1 MKNMDKNS
9 KKKEIRKEI
18 LKHRRSLTEE
28 EIRSGSHAIAEKI
41 LSMEVYQKAEA
52 VYLYIDCKGEASV
65 REIYEAALR
74 DDKRIAAPRVH
85 GEDMT
90 FYYIHSMEE
99 DLEPGYFAIPEP
111 KTSLPEATDETAL
124 LLVPGVGFDPE
135 CHRLG
140 YGKGFYDRYLSAHP
154 KHPTIALALDFQIK
168 EEIPSDTFDMLP
180 DLVVTPTKVY
190 RHS

>member
-1 MKNMDKNS
+1 
-9 KKKEIRKEI
+9 
-18 LKHRRSLTEE
+18 
-28 EIRSGSHAIAEKI
+28 
-41 LSMEVYQKAEA
+41 
-52 VYLYIDCKGEASV
+52 
-65 REIYEAALR
+65 
-74 DDKRIAAPRVH
+74 
-85 GEDMT
+85 MT
-90 FYYIHSMEE
+90 YYYIHSMEE

-168 EEIPSDTFDMLP
+168 EEIPSDTFDVLP

-190 RHS
+190 RHC

>member
-1 MKNMDKNS
+1 
-9 KKKEIRKEI
+9 
-18 LKHRRSLTEE
+18 
-28 EIRSGSHAIAEKI
+28 
-41 LSMEVYQKAEA
+41 
-52 VYLYIDCKGEASV
+52 
-65 REIYEAALR
+65 
-74 DDKRIAAPRVH
+74 
-85 GEDMT
+85 MT

-99 DLEPGYFAIPEP
+99 DLEPGLFRH
-111 KTSLPEATDETAL
+111 SGSRRLPFRKLRTKRRFFWCL
-124 LLVPGVGFDPE
+124 GVGFDPE

-168 EEIPSDTFDMLP
+168 EEIPSDTFDVLP